1 MTTSQVTAVFRLG
14 ETAAA
19 VLDLPRG
26 SKIVFNNRSWCFLCL
41 KLFDLLGSS
50 SSRDESV
57 KSIIGVKSE
66 QVTHESVYAMPS
78 KQDIGLEAVDESTKN
93 PGMPSIHQRKFNES
107 FVTCIQFKT
116 KFH

>member
-14 ETAAA
+14 ETAAE
-19 VLDLPRG
+19 LDLPRG

-57 KSIIGVKSE
+57 KSIIGVKSA
-66 QVTHESVYAMPS
+66 HESVYAMPS